1 MRLLHKPVGL
11 MTDRL
16 LFYHPIA
23 HLSAHFILQ
32 QGGMSH
38 EEAEILS

>member
-16 LFYHPIA
+16 LFCHPIA
-23 HLSAHFILQ
+23 HLSAHFILYVMQ
-32 QGGMSH
+32 SAKG
-38 EEAEILS
+38 E